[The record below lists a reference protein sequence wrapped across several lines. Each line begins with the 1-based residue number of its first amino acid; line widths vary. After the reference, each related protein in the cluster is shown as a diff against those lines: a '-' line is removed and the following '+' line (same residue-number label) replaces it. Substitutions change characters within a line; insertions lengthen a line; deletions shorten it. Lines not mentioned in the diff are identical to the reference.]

1 MDNSFDEQMERY
13 KRQMLHF
20 YKIGKQRSPEPEAV
34 PAVASPPSSAP
45 DPPAPPAA
53 SEQPANP
60 PAQRTEPAPQPI
72 EPQQMEQQE
81 TLEQEDLRDPEEIM
95 EDLPR
100 PEPERP
106 QIDGITFEEA
116 GNEALE
122 EYLRQNP
129 KIGFLKMQVFT
140 ARGAIPLQGAQV
152 KISRRIGEQDH
163 VFSSAI
169 TDRDGLIPPIPLP
182 APDRSLSEEPENQGE
197 PVPFATYNIRTEY
210 PGHVTVENFNVPIF
224 DGIVSIQP
232 VSMTPNTNG
241 NMAPEEIYE
250 QEPEDL

>member
-13 KRQMLHF
+13 KKQMLHF

-34 PAVASPPSSAP
+34 PAVASPPNSAP

-53 SEQPANP
+53 SEQPEAP
-60 PAQRTEPAPQPI
+60 VQRTEPV
-72 EPQQMEQQE
+72 PQQMEQQE
-81 TLEQEDLRDPEEIM
+81 VLEQEDLRDPEEIM

-140 ARGAIPLQGAQV
+140 ARGAIPVQGAQV
-152 KISRRIGEQDH
+152 TVSRRIGEGDH
-163 VFSSAI
+163 VFSSAL
-169 TDRDGLIPPIPLP
+169 TDRDGLIAPIPLP
-182 APDRSLSEEPENQGE
+182 APDRSLSEEPESQGE

-210 PGHVTVENFNVPIF
+210 PGHITVENFNVPIF

-232 VSMTPNTNG
+232 VSMTPDTNG
-241 NMAPEEIYE
+241 NMAPDEIYE

>member
-13 KRQMLHF
+13 KKQMLHF

-34 PAVASPPSSAP
+34 PAVASPPNSAP

-53 SEQPANP
+53 SQQPEAP
-60 PAQRTEPAPQPI
+60 VQRTEPVPQP
-72 EPQQMEQQE
+72 MEQQE
-81 TLEQEDLRDPEEIM
+81 VLEQEDLRDPEEIM

-100 PEPERP
+100 PQPERP

-140 ARGAIPLQGAQV
+140 ARGAIPVQGAQV
-152 KISRRIGEQDH
+152 TVSRRIGEGDH
-163 VFSSAI
+163 VFSSAL
-169 TDRDGLIPPIPLP
+169 TDRDGLIAPIPLP
-182 APDRSLSEEPENQGE
+182 APDRSLSEEPESQGE

-232 VSMTPNTNG
+232 VSMTPETNG